1 MRPCSSKGRK
11 EEGSIFHFL
20 HKFIWIRVGFPAVL
34 TGCVRTAGNFC
45 GWGQGKMQKGTGQ
58 NADGD
63 TGKRN
68 RGRTLL
74 QKVYVPY

>member
-1 MRPCSSKGRK
+1 MRLCSSKGRK
-11 EEGSIFHFL
+11 EECLALHFL

-34 TGCVRTAGNFC
+34 TGCVRTAGDFC

>member
-1 MRPCSSKGRK
+1 MDKSRIPGCFDWMCQNSR
-11 EEGSIFHFL
+11 EFL
-20 HKFIWIRVGFPAVL
+20 R
-34 TGCVRTAGNFC
+34 
-45 GWGQGKMQKGTGQ
+45 MGTGQ